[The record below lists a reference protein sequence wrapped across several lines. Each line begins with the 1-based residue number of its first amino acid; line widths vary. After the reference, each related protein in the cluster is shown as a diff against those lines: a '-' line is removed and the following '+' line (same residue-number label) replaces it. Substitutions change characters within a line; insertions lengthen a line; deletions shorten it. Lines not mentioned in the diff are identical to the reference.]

1 MYRKLRYVGR
11 SLSGPERP
19 VNQGAPNGTTELFPE
34 VSSRDFTKDQ
44 VTHLQISIDIV
55 PYLFIISLEQAGP
68 SRPADLAIMFQF

>member
-44 VTHLQISIDIV
+44 VTHFDRYSCEKMAPV
-55 PYLFIISLEQAGP
+55 
-68 SRPADLAIMFQF
+68 